1 MGGHPCGALFIGRSA
16 TNPAQVRNQSL
27 AVRVSVRF
35 AGLCLVL
42 LSLCGC
48 SAWMGAAFYGRN
60 EAVNPF
66 SPGLYR
72 VRSEIADKKEMVVRW
87 DGHHLYEDGQT
98 SEKMDKDV
106 RNLMAIPLAVPGRD
120 LFIVQARTVERQDVA
135 LYAVLER
142 NGHSYRGDMPD
153 CRTTGDIAKTAG
165 AKVESAEAAIAQMKG
180 VEQPVPEREGAQ
192 SGHQLCIFPDRGS
205 LEAALRRYIKERQ
218 LSGALIERIGD

>member
-1 MGGHPCGALFIGRSA
+1 MSMRL
-16 TNPAQVRNQSL
+16 
-27 AVRVSVRF
+27 

-48 SAWMGAAFYGRN
+48 SAWMGPAFYSPN

-72 VRSEIADKKEMVVRW
+72 LRSEIADKKEMVVRW

-106 RNLMAIPLAVPGRD
+106 RNLMAIPLAVPERD
-120 LFIVQARTVERQDVA
+120 VFIVQARTVERQDVA

-153 CRTTGDIAKTAG
+153 CRTTGDIAEAAG

-180 VEQPVPEREGAQ
+180 LDQPGPDGETSQ